1 MFTVFMLCAV
11 LQDRAK
17 VITRRRP
24 PSRKAR
30 RTAALSASISF
41 DDTSSPTSPDLPPIA
56 DLETGG
62 QPKKASDLFGNDDLF
77 SEGSSAKTSVP
88 STESS
93 HQSDDLFSKGL
104 FGSSTA
110 KTNPEPKTSSD
121 KDSGDLFGSSS
132 ARSKAAQKEE
142 DIFGDSKAKKPLAGE
157 DVFSA
162 AEAAL
167 KPDTRKGHDKAPS
180 KDEDEDD
187 LFSSGPVS
195 KKDSSSKGAT
205 LENSS
210 SKSSAASSATSSG
223 SKPPKAAVAD
233 DDDDIFADS
242 SLSKKKGMKL

>member
-1 MFTVFMLCAV
+1 MLCAL

-56 DLETGG
+56 DLETGS

-77 SEGSSAKTSVP
+77 AEGSSAKTSVP

-93 HQSDDLFSKGL
+93 HQSDNLFSKGL

-121 KDSGDLFGSSS
+121 KVDGGDLFGSSN

-157 DVFSA
+157 DVFNA

-167 KPDTRKGHDKAPS
+167 KADTRKGHDKAPS

-223 SKPPKAAVAD
+223 SKPSKAAEAD

-242 SLSKKKGMKL
+242 SLNKKKGMKL